1 MVAGPHLEFGLN
13 GPRVA
18 CHVVVVKCQGPV
30 QGHAL
35 LQLLSMV
42 GTIVTEVLQK
52 YLLET
57 VIPLLVQVT

>member
-1 MVAGPHLEFGLN
+1 MVAGLHLEFGLN

-35 LQLLSMV
+35 L
-42 GTIVTEVLQK
+42 
-52 YLLET
+52 YFR
-57 VIPLLVQVT
+57 